1 MKIIIGLGF
10 CLIFSNVGA
19 ETFYKC
25 TNSDGKI
32 SLQGFPCSSDQT
44 SQELEVYT
52 TPKSNKNYG
61 SPAPSV
67 TQSTNPDLDQTARSL
82 GFSSFSSY
90 QSAKQECMSILSR
103 YDLTAPSKNC
113 SFNDMQCFTRASE
126 AMNRIYQ
133 QMTNTPGWKA
143 NNCDTVMEIE
153 RGANKGSSSTLYTIE
168 FSHNDEL
175 FIINGE
181 KFKAKTYCFGMEQGD
196 RVAFIEGSP
205 FGACSSA
212 KLINIRNEKICD
224 VWCE

>member
-1 MKIIIGLGF
+1 MKIIIFFMLYF
-10 CLIFSNVGA
+10 TFSTLGA

-25 TNSDGKI
+25 VAPDGKV
-32 SLQGFPCSSDQT
+32 SLQGFPCLSDQT
-44 SQELEVYT
+44 SKEIEVYT
-52 TPKSNKNYG
+52 TPKSNQNHG
-61 SPAPSV
+61 NLAPPLTHSV
-67 TQSTNPDLDQTARSL
+67 NPGLDQAARSF

-113 SFNDMQCFTRASE
+113 SFNDMQCFARSSE

-153 RGANKGSSSTLYTIE
+153 RGANKGSSSTSYTIE

-212 KLINIRNEKICD
+212 KIINIRNEKICD